1 MPQPVTRLF
10 PPSEAKVKESG
21 PPDCLQTSN
30 KQNMTQLKTQ
40 MHSTPPARD
49 RPGHKLY
56 GYLICHANDQDL
68 LTESQTS
75 AKRAFILYRLCVL
88 AYVYRVFRSTVS
100 GNIKRLLNRRWLMHL
115 YKSVKLGWNVWSHN
129 LNILIISYSLQ
140 IYYFTAKYA
149 HPHTVL
155 HLQSSLFW
163 NWIIILR
170 KLLSRKCV
178 ILFLIT
184 LSLLIFNVASFIS
197 QRQGLITG

>member
-10 PPSEAKVKESG
+10 PPSEAKVIESG

-75 AKRAFILYRLCVL
+75 AKRAFMLYRLQ
-88 AYVYRVFRSTVS
+88 YVYVYLPTFTES
-100 GNIKRLLNRRWLMHL
+100 
-115 YKSVKLGWNVWSHN
+115 LG
-129 LNILIISYSLQ
+129 
-140 IYYFTAKYA
+140 
-149 HPHTVL
+149 
-155 HLQSSLFW
+155 LQSL
-163 NWIIILR
+163 
-170 KLLSRKCV
+170 V
-178 ILFLIT
+178 ISKGFQIEDDLC
-184 LSLLIFNVASFIS
+184 IFIRV
-197 QRQGLITG
+197 